1 MTCIQTAAEFKMAV
15 FWTLMD
21 MDTSFDNSDI
31 LHSLSGELP
40 NSMLNTACW
49 QVSLVCL
56 LKNNRMISRTCS
68 SWMAFNF
75 YTSEPKKTEYTYVNS
90 IYHKCTDQWKRITK
104 NTVVNTRT
112 QNSLLKTK
120 NTIPQRK
127 QMMCIMCNFNLKH
140 IDMEH
145 KRWLIKSWQWLFA
158 LRSAHIHWLAY

>member
-1 MTCIQTAAEFKMAV
+1 VTCIQTAAEFKMAV

-104 NTVVNTRT
+104 KY
-112 QNSLLKTK
+112 SCEHK
-120 NTIPQRK
+120 NTK
-127 QMMCIMCNFNLKH
+127 QFAQNKKH
-140 IDMEH
+140 NTSKKANDVHYVQLQLETY
-145 KRWLIKSWQWLFA
+145 R
-158 LRSAHIHWLAY
+158 YGT